1 MYEDYKKRIEK
12 IQRDTAEA
20 LKKLRNRKR
29 EGLTRTQV
37 QMLQKRL
44 KMLYEEL
51 QDTKFKAAQVERVFR
66 KRATT
71 MRV

>member
-1 MYEDYKKRIEK
+1 MHEDYKKQIEK

-29 EGLTRTQV
+29 EGLTHTQV

-44 KMLYEEL
+44 KMLYVEL

-66 KRATT
+66 KRALTA
-71 MRV
+71 RA